1 MFKNR
6 KDAGQK
12 LAEKLEK
19 YQKIK
24 NGVVVA
30 IPRGGVVT
38 GYEISK
44 KLSLPLEVVVT
55 KKIGAPGN
63 PEYAI
68 GSINRHG
75 DIFINE
81 QLNISKDFF
90 NIKKIINVMYGFGL
104 YLIIPVLIIFVA
116 YPKEIINLLFGVKY
130 VGAYVALIILSFAY
144 FINVLMFFNFQI
156 MAGMGLVKKRT
167 KILYVAAFIN
177 IVADLIL
184 IPLYGFVG
192 AAIGTLLSILIM
204 FILGYLLIKK
214 KFSLNLD
221 KNRLYKTIASGFLVF
236 IIVSI
241 LKKIIITNIFIEAI
255 IIGIIVISVYVWIG
269 HYWGIVDFKETIRLI
284 KDE

>member
-12 LAEKLEK
+12 LAEKREK

-81 QLNISKDFF
+81 QLNISKDYIDQESIKLKQQIKKKLKKLKGNDQQMDFKDKIVILTDDGIATGYTMLAAIKF
-90 NIKKIINVMYGFGL
+90 IKSEKPKKIILAIPVVPADNVDKFRGL
-104 YLIIPVLIIFVA
+104 VDEFIYLEIPVLFAAVGQFYEQFGQTTDEEA
-116 YPKEIINLLFGVKY
+116 KELLHNY
-130 VGAYVALIILSFAY
+130 I
-144 FINVLMFFNFQI
+144 
-156 MAGMGLVKKRT
+156 
-167 KILYVAAFIN
+167 
-177 IVADLIL
+177 
-184 IPLYGFVG
+184 
-192 AAIGTLLSILIM
+192 
-204 FILGYLLIKK
+204 
-214 KFSLNLD
+214 
-221 KNRLYKTIASGFLVF
+221 
-236 IIVSI
+236 
-241 LKKIIITNIFIEAI
+241 
-255 IIGIIVISVYVWIG
+255 
-269 HYWGIVDFKETIRLI
+269 
-284 KDE
+284 

>member
-81 QLNISKDFF
+81 QLNISKDYIDQESIKLKQQIKKKLKKLKGNDQQMDFKDKIVILTDDGIATGYTMLAAIKF
-90 NIKKIINVMYGFGL
+90 IKSEKPKKIILAIPVVPADNVDKFRGL
-104 YLIIPVLIIFVA
+104 VDEFIYLEIPVLFAAVGQFYEQFGQTTDEEA
-116 YPKEIINLLFGVKY
+116 KELLHNY
-130 VGAYVALIILSFAY
+130 I
-144 FINVLMFFNFQI
+144 
-156 MAGMGLVKKRT
+156 
-167 KILYVAAFIN
+167 
-177 IVADLIL
+177 
-184 IPLYGFVG
+184 
-192 AAIGTLLSILIM
+192 
-204 FILGYLLIKK
+204 
-214 KFSLNLD
+214 
-221 KNRLYKTIASGFLVF
+221 
-236 IIVSI
+236 
-241 LKKIIITNIFIEAI
+241 
-255 IIGIIVISVYVWIG
+255 
-269 HYWGIVDFKETIRLI
+269 
-284 KDE
+284 